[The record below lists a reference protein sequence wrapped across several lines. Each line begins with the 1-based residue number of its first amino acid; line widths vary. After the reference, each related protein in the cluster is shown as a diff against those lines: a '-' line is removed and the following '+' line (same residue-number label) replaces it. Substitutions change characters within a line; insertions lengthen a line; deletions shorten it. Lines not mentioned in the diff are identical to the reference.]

1 MRSQA
6 PATSRSPVFEFFLKL
21 GCGSVK
27 IAPVRKFLE
36 IGSDNSRFTKAGRK
50 CSQNVFP
57 EMISIASF
65 FDCTRMGRAR
75 AVCALEP
82 RGVLRVLRRTACCV
96 HRAAAVARD
105 ETGDGTELR
114 VS

>member
-1 MRSQA
+1 
-6 PATSRSPVFEFFLKL
+6 
-21 GCGSVK
+21 
-27 IAPVRKFLE
+27 
-36 IGSDNSRFTKAGRK
+36 
-50 CSQNVFP
+50 
-57 EMISIASF
+57 
-65 FDCTRMGRAR
+65 MGRAR